1 MREDAQKRRW
11 ASHRFIALLL
21 TAAAFGLR
29 LAYLLHSHPFFDEF
43 TTVLAARA
51 IVQCGLPLLPSGLF
65 YEHGL
70 LFTYLD
76 APLVGLA
83 SDNGL
88 FIAAR
93 LPSLI
98 LGAAAV
104 PLLYWL

>member
-1 MREDAQKRRW
+1 MKFLSNRTGK
-11 ASHRFIALLL
+11 SILLFMTL
-21 TAAAFGLR
+21 AAFGLR
-29 LAYLLHSHPFFDEF
+29 LAYLLRSHPFFDEF

-51 IVQCGLPLLPSGLF
+51 ILQCGLPLLPSGLF

-83 SDNGL
+83 GLADNEGL

-98 LGAAAV
+98 LG
-104 PLLYWL
+104 